1 MKIWAMAGLITAAAI
16 PFAGAAEASA
26 ECQVDD
32 SRRMPHVRIDG
43 GGPGGSAP
51 ATANPT
57 SQTRET
63 SAERSTQRDAA
74 EIARAAAAAERRRSG
89 KRIPDAELIGPR
101 GAL

>member
-1 MKIWAMAGLITAAAI
+1 MKIWVMAGLITAGAV

-32 SRRMPHVRIDG
+32 SRRMPQVRIDG

-51 ATANPT
+51 TTAVPT
-57 SQTRET
+57 SASRDTT
-63 SAERSTQRDAA
+63 AERAAQRDAA
-74 EIARAAAAAERRRSG
+74 EIARSAAAAERRRSG